1 MSKHGDIQS
10 GIWLLVECL
19 SLQTIIRLLFALTF
33 GVSLH
38 SIQPSQVG
46 SLFTFLAR
54 QLAKPWCSLHVER
67 QLFEQVV
74 EFLTTDSGS
83 SCTMGHHE
91 ERQQALLELIR
102 AGGLAHYDQD
112 KLLRLADKAAL

>member
-1 MSKHGDIQS
+1 M
-10 GIWLLVECL
+10 VTL
-19 SLQTIIRLLFALTF
+19 SQKYGYSWCVFLCRLMFVCNI
-33 GVSLH
+33 GVY

-83 SCTMGHHE
+83 SCMMGHHE

-112 KLLRLADKAAL
+112 RLLRLANKAAL

>member
-1 MSKHGDIQS
+1 VTFTHIATHCISFCAGKY
-10 GIWLLVECL
+10 
-19 SLQTIIRLLFALTF
+19 LFVIF
-33 GVSLH
+33 GVYSV
-38 SIQPSQVG
+38 QPSQVG

-102 AGGLAHYDQD
+102 AGGLSHYDQD
-112 KLLRLADKAAL
+112 RLLRLADKAAL

>member
-1 MSKHGDIQS
+1 MI
-10 GIWLLVECL
+10 L
-19 SLQTIIRLLFALTF
+19 
-33 GVSLH
+33 
-38 SIQPSQVG
+38 QPSQVG

-74 EFLTTDSGS
+74 EFLTADSGS
-83 SCTMGHHE
+83 SSTMGHHE
-91 ERQQALLELIR
+91 ERQQALLELMR